1 MRRILVAALAAA
13 GVLTPATAAS
23 ADTPKPPESIGV
35 RLLDAPTDR
44 RNDPWALAYVIDH
57 VAPGATI
64 QRRIEVSNTTSKPA
78 DVSVYPAAASIV
90 GGVFT
95 GADGNTP
102 NELST
107 WTSVDRG
114 TVPLAPGAKQPV
126 TVVIRVPKD
135 AAPGEQ
141 YAVVWAQVSSAP
153 AATDNITAVNRV
165 GIRVYLSVGPGG
177 EPASD
182 FAVDTLTAER
192 NAAGAPV
199 VRAQVHN
206 TGGRA
211 LDMNG
216 TLALSGGPGG
226 LNAGPFPAQLG
237 TTLAVRETGSVVIP
251 LDASVPDGPWHAV
264 IKLSSGLL
272 SRTAEATITFPRP
285 SAPAAAPAPATAVAP
300 VAPVA
305 APPAPAS
312 TIPWVPIIVGAGLL
326 LLLLLL
332 WFLLARRRSRDSGGR
347 HSGRPEQPLKPA

>member
-1 MRRILVAALAAA
+1 MRRILVAALAVA
-13 GVLTPATAAS
+13 GVLAPATAAS

-44 RNDPWALAYVIDH
+44 RNDPRALAYVIDH

-78 DVSVYPAAASIV
+78 DISVYPAAASIV

-126 TVVIRVPKD
+126 TVVLRVPKD

-141 YAVVWAQVSSAP
+141 YAVVWASVSSAP
-153 AATDNITAVNRV
+153 AATDNVT
-165 GIRVYLSVGPGG
+165 
-177 EPASD
+177 
-182 FAVDTLTAER
+182 
-192 NAAGAPV
+192 
-199 VRAQVHN
+199 
-206 TGGRA
+206 
-211 LDMNG
+211 
-216 TLALSGGPGG
+216 
-226 LNAGPFPAQLG
+226 
-237 TTLAVRETGSVVIP
+237 
-251 LDASVPDGPWHAV
+251 
-264 IKLSSGLL
+264 
-272 SRTAEATITFPRP
+272 
-285 SAPAAAPAPATAVAP
+285 
-300 VAPVA
+300 APVA
-305 APPAPAS
+305 APPAPDS
-312 TIPWVPIIVGAGLL
+312 TVPWVPIVVGVGLL

-332 WFLLARRRSRDSGGR
+332 WFLLARRRSRDSEGR